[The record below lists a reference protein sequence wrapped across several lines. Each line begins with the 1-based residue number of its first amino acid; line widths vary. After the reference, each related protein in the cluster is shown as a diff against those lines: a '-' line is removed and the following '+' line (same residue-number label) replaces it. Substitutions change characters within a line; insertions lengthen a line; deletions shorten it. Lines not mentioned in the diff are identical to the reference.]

1 MGYHQTYRG
10 RGQVIPVPD
19 CPLTMPAHDTIAA
32 IATPPGT
39 GGIGILRLSGPRS
52 LAIGEAISAS
62 KIAPGKI
69 QFRRF
74 FDADGEV
81 IDHGLCLYFRQPHSF
96 SGEDSVELQAH
107 GGPIVLDMLLQRLCE
122 LGARLARAGEFSE
135 RAFLNGK
142 IDLTQAEAI
151 ADLIESGS
159 RAATR
164 AAMRSLEG
172 RFSQQ
177 VNTLV
182 DEIIEL
188 RVYIEAALDFA
199 EEEIDFLENS
209 DISQRLLACIRHLQ
223 ELLGQAEHGRTLQE
237 GLTVVLAGLPN
248 AGKSSLL
255 NYLAGYEAAI
265 VNEIEGTTRDVLH
278 EHISLKGIPLKINDT
293 AGLRESDNPVEQE
306 GIRRAWD
313 AIAGA
318 DVVLYLVD
326 ASKGMTAADEQIIEQ
341 LADANLQKVF
351 SKSDL
356 LTPGQFGDA
365 DALHISTVSG
375 DGMESLIERIT
386 GQISDYNQ
394 DNQTFMARRRH
405 VDALLRARDCI
416 QRAADTFASTR
427 SGELMAEDLRDA
439 QRYLNEITGE
449 FTSDDLLGRIFS
461 SFCIGK

>member
-1 MGYHQTYRG
+1 
-10 RGQVIPVPD
+10 
-19 CPLTMPAHDTIAA
+19 MPAHDDTIAA
-32 IATPPGT
+32 IATPPGA
-39 GGIGILRLSGPRS
+39 GGIGVLRLSGSRA

-62 KIAPGKI
+62 EIEPGII

-74 FDADGEV
+74 LDADGEV

-96 SGEDSVELQAH
+96 SGEDCVELQAH

-172 RFSQQ
+172 RFSRQ
-177 VNTLV
+177 VNALV
-182 DEIIEL
+182 EEVINL
-188 RVYIEAALDFA
+188 RAFIEAALDFA
-199 EEEIDFLENS
+199 EEEIDFLDNS
-209 DISQRLLACIRHLQ
+209 DISERLRDCALHLQ
-223 ELLGQAEHGRTLQE
+223 ELLDQAEHGRTLQE
-237 GLTVVLAGLPN
+237 GLTVCLAGLPN

-265 VNEIEGTTRDVLH
+265 VTEIEGTTRDVLH
-278 EHISLKGIPLKINDT
+278 EHISLKGIPLRIKDT

-313 AIAGA
+313 AIASA

-326 ASKGMTAADEQIIEQ
+326 ACKGITAADRQILDQ
-341 LADANLQKVF
+341 LPPANLQKVF
-351 SKSDL
+351 SKRDL
-356 LTPGQFGDA
+356 LQPGDCDSA
-365 DALHISTVSG
+365 DALYVSTVNG
-375 DGMESLIERIT
+375 EGMEPLIERIT
-386 GQISDYNQ
+386 GHISDYNQ
-394 DNQTFMARRRH
+394 DNQAFMARRRH
-405 VDALLRARDCI
+405 VDALLRTRECI
-416 QRAADTFASTR
+416 QQAVDTFDTTR
-427 SGELMAEDLRDA
+427 SGELMAEDLRAA
-439 QRYLNEITGE
+439 QRHLNEITGE
-449 FTSDDLLGRIFS
+449 FTSDDLLGKIFS

>member
-1 MGYHQTYRG
+1 
-10 RGQVIPVPD
+10 
-19 CPLTMPAHDTIAA
+19 MPAHDTIAA

-39 GGIGILRLSGPRS
+39 GGIGILRLSGPRA

-69 QFRRF
+69 EFRRF
-74 FDADGEV
+74 FDADGVV

-172 RFSQQ
+172 RFSRQ
-177 VNTLV
+177 VNALV
-182 DEIIEL
+182 DEVIDL
-188 RVYIEAALDFA
+188 RVYVEAALDFA
-199 EEEIDFLENS
+199 EEEIDFLQNS
-209 DISQRLLACIRHLQ
+209 DISQRLIGCTLHLQ
-223 ELLGQAEHGRTLQE
+223 ELLDQAEHGRTLQE
-237 GLTVVLAGLPN
+237 GLTVALAGLPN

-265 VNEIEGTTRDVLH
+265 VTEIEGTTRDVLH
-278 EHISLKGIPLKINDT
+278 EHISLKGIPLKVKDT

-326 ASKGMTAADEQIIEQ
+326 AKKGMTAADGQVIEQ
-341 LADANLQKVF
+341 LPDANLQRVF

-356 LTPGQFGDA
+356 LAPGQSCEA
-365 DALHISTVSG
+365 EALYISTVSG
-375 DGMESLIERIT
+375 DGMESLIARIT
-386 GQISDYNQ
+386 GHTSDYNQ
-394 DNQTFMARRRH
+394 DNQAFMARRRH

-416 QRAADTFASTR
+416 QQATDTFSSTR
-427 SGELMAEDLRDA
+427 SGELVAEDLRDA

-449 FTSDDLLGRIFS
+449 FTSDDLLGKIFS

>member
-1 MGYHQTYRG
+1 
-10 RGQVIPVPD
+10 
-19 CPLTMPAHDTIAA
+19 MPEHDTIAA

-39 GGIGILRLSGPRS
+39 GGIGILRLSGPRA
-52 LAIGEAISAS
+52 LEIGEAISAS
-62 KIAPGKI
+62 KIDPGKI

-81 IDHGLCLYFRQPHSF
+81 LDHGLCLYFRQPHSF
-96 SGEDSVELQAH
+96 SGEDCVEIQAH
-107 GGPIVLDMLLQRLCE
+107 GGPILLDMLLQRLCE

-151 ADLIESGS
+151 ADLIDSGS

-172 RFSQQ
+172 RFSEQ
-177 VNTLV
+177 VHVLV
-182 DEIIEL
+182 EEVISL

-199 EEEIDFLENS
+199 EEEIDFLDNAEIGEKLEDCS
-209 DISQRLLACIRHLQ
+209 RHLL
-223 ELLGQAEHGRTLQE
+223 ELLEQAEHGRTLQE

-265 VNEIEGTTRDVLH
+265 VTEIEGTTRDVLR
-278 EHISLKGIPLKINDT
+278 EHISLKGIPLKVQDT

-306 GIRRAWD
+306 GIRRAWQ

-326 ASKGMTAADEQIIEQ
+326 AKKGMTEADQRIIEQ
-341 LADANLQKVF
+341 LPADNLQRVF
-351 SKSDL
+351 NKSDL
-356 LTPGQFGDA
+356 ITPA
-365 DALHISTVSG
+365 DRDQENTIYVSTRSG
-375 DGMESLIERIT
+375 DGMEALIERIT

-394 DNQTFMARRRH
+394 DSQAFMARRRH
-405 VDALLRARDCI
+405 VDALLRARDGI
-416 QRAADTFASTR
+416 RQAADSFINDR
-427 SGELMAEDLRDA
+427 SGELMAEDLREV
-439 QRYLNEITGE
+439 QQQLNEITGE
-449 FTSDDLLGRIFS
+449 FSSDDLLGRIFS
-461 SFCIGK
+461 TFCIGK